1 MEERTTGTLPTDRQT
16 GTLPIDRQTGTLPMD
31 RQTGTLP
38 IDRQTGTLSIDK
50 PENELNHT
58 LRKTEY
64 SIKTDNSYQ
73 KEHIYELSVGERI
86 KGNNSNYTIIESFS
100 YGGQAEIYKVENDIG
115 KKYIDKIYKLNE
127 ENKYSDAIVQFLSKT
142 QNKELLD

>member
-1 MEERTTGTLPTDRQT
+1 MLKLEGRTTGTLPTDRQT
-16 GTLPIDRQTGTLPMD
+16 GTLPTDRQTGTLPMD

-73 KEHIYELSVGERI
+73 KEYIYELSVGERI
-86 KGNNSNYTIIESFS
+86 KGNNSNY
-100 YGGQAEIYKVENDIG
+100 
-115 KKYIDKIYKLNE
+115 IDKQDKLF
-127 ENKYSDAIVQFLSKT
+127 I
-142 QNKELLD
+142 

>member
-38 IDRQTGTLSIDK
+38 IERQIGTLSIDK

-73 KEHIYELSVGERI
+73 KEMRTLTKAWIQKAWPYMITCQLQGCSQPGMP
-86 KGNNSNYTIIESFS
+86 
-100 YGGQAEIYKVENDIG
+100 
-115 KKYIDKIYKLNE
+115 
-127 ENKYSDAIVQFLSKT
+127 VQFAMVTLPKAHFMLFSKPVRLM
-142 QNKELLD
+142 EIRMRIG

>member
-1 MEERTTGTLPTDRQT
+1 MLKLEGRTTGTLPTDRQT
-16 GTLPIDRQTGTLPMD
+16 GTLPTDRQTGTLPMD

-64 SIKTDNSYQ
+64 SIK
-73 KEHIYELSVGERI
+73 KLIIHIKRNIYM
-86 KGNNSNYTIIESFS
+86 NYR
-100 YGGQAEIYKVENDIG
+100 
-115 KKYIDKIYKLNE
+115 
-127 ENKYSDAIVQFLSKT
+127 
-142 QNKELLD
+142 